1 MYERQYTRID
11 AVRAYL
17 DDMLNNCE
25 DANRRRNGF
34 VHLYGV
40 GQACALIA
48 LHRGYDRKYAEL
60 AEIAG
65 MLHDYVKYR
74 DNVEEAHGEKSS
86 MEAKKLLSAIN
97 QFTDEEIEMV
107 CSAISKHSDKKRMDS
122 QFDELLKDADEL
134 QHWLRNP
141 MEEYVF
147 CKERTQNLAR
157 ELGLAIP
164 PHS

>member
-1 MYERQYTRID
+1 M
-11 AVRAYL
+11 
-17 DDMLNNCE
+17 
-25 DANRRRNGF
+25 
-34 VHLYGV
+34 HLYGV

-65 MLHDYVKYR
+65 MLHDFAKYKDGVEKEHAQKSAVEVK
-74 DNVEEAHGEKSS
+74 KI
-86 MEAKKLLSAIN
+86 LSAIN

-107 CSAISKHSDKKRMDS
+107 CSAISKHSDKKQVDS
-122 QFDELLKDADEL
+122 AFDEILKDGDEL

-141 MEEYVF
+141 VEEYVF

-157 ELGLAIP
+157 ELGLFCL
-164 PHS
+164 